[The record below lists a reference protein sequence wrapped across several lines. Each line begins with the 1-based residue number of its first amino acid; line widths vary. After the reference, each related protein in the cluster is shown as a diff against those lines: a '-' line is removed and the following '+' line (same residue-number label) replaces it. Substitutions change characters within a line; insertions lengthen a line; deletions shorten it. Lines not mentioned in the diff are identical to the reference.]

1 MATKKNFK
9 KSNIA
14 LGKNIERLR
23 LIKNMSPMQL
33 GRKINQTKQ
42 QILRYECGTTLVRLS
57 MLESIACALD
67 EPIPKKIIRKMSIVR
82 KLEVENDTE
91 MADELIAL
99 YNQALPVPDD
109 TL

>member
-1 MATKKNFK
+1 MAIKKNFK

-23 LIKNMSPMQL
+23 LIKNMSSMQL
-33 GRKINQTKQ
+33 GRNINQTRQK
-42 QILRYECGTTLVRLS
+42 ILRYECGAALVSLS
-57 MLESIACALD
+57 MLENIACALG
-67 EPIPKKIIRKMSIVR
+67 EPIPKRIIRKMSIVR

-99 YNQALPVPDD
+99 YDQALPVPDD

>member
-1 MATKKNFK
+1 MAIKRNYK
-9 KSNIA
+9 KSNIV

-23 LIKNMSPMQL
+23 LIKNMSSMQL
-33 GRKINQTKQ
+33 GRKVKQTRQK
-42 QILRYECGTTLVRLS
+42 IIKYECGATLVRLA
-57 MLESIACALD
+57 MLENIACALD
-67 EPIPKKIIRKMSIVR
+67 EPIPKKIIRKISIVR